1 MRSLGNGDYLDDSG
15 RLYITTLGEFD
26 PFAPINQETP
36 QVIKATPFTFE
47 DVPTTG
53 LWSVIYRNNP
63 LHFASH
69 ATAEAMAK
77 RIASILDSKYWVEVV
92 VKEMA
97 VGPFRRGPQRDI
109 RVTRDGKSEDFN
121 AGREAHAFAKWPGTY
136 PAELLQRVQVAG
148 L

>member
-53 LWSVIYRNNP
+53 LWSVIFKNNP
-63 LHFASH
+63 LKFASH

-77 RIASILDSKYWVEVV
+77 RITAILSDQYTSRCGRQG
-92 VKEMA
+92 A
-97 VGPFRRGPQRDI
+97 ARRTGHPWTAARYPDHA
-109 RVTRDGKSEDFN
+109 RREKRGSERR
-121 AGREAHAFAKWPGTY
+121 A
-136 PAELLQRVQVAG
+136 
-148 L
+148 

>member
-26 PFAPINQETP
+26 PFAPINHETP
-36 QVIKATPFTFE
+36 QVVKATPFTFE

-53 LWSVIYRNNP
+53 LWSVIFKNNP
-63 LHFASH
+63 LKFASH

-77 RIASILDSKYWVEVV
+77 RMTAILSDQYRVDVV
-92 VKEMA
+92 VKELR
-97 VGPFRRGPQRDI
+97 VGPVTRGPQRDI
-109 RVTRDGKSEDFN
+109 RITRGGKSEDLN
-121 AGREAHAFAKWPGTY
+121 AGLEAHRFAKHPGIY
-136 PAELLQRVQVAG
+136 AQDLLTLMQVAG